1 MMFEHSEF
9 YGTPENRMIGVH
21 LYGIH
26 HEIYMSFRTSLKM
39 SHKDIICWL
48 NQHDYGD
55 EVTMLRDACEYLV
68 MEGAYYGSLACYG
81 SLGAMLLKYYTLEE
95 LTQMWAPYGVVEV
108 RKNPY
113 STAPYG
119 CGLWVKV
126 KVKPINNLVEGADE
140 DLPF

>member
-9 YGTPENRMIGVH
+9 YGTSENRMIGVH

-55 EVTMLRDACEYLV
+55 EVTILRDACEYLI
-68 MEGAYYGSLACYG
+68 MKGAYYGSLN
-81 SLGAMLLKYYTLEE
+81 SFLGAMLLNYYTFKE
-95 LTQMWAPYGVVEV
+95 LTKMWAPFGVIEV
-108 RKNPY
+108 RRNPY
-113 STAPYG
+113 SV
-119 CGLWVKV
+119 GLWV
-126 KVKPINNLVEGADE
+126 KVKPINNFVEGAAE